1 MHLEN
6 LGKQHWKALGRIM
19 GHLKNHQQP
28 LYLHATKELRL
39 MAHSDSDW
47 VADHNDRKSMTSYF
61 TTVSG
66 TYLVNSNQRN
76 RTQWLFVKH

>member
-1 MHLEN
+1 
-6 LGKQHWKALGRIM
+6 
-19 GHLKNHQQP
+19 
-28 LYLHATKELRL
+28 

-61 TTVSG
+61 TTVGG